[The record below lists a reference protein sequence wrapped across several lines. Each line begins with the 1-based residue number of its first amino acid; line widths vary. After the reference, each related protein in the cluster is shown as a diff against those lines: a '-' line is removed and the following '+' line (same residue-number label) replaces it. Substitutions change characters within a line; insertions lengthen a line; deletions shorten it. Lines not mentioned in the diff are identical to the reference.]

1 MECNK
6 YEGLQINVISEG
18 SMNRNVVVSLALML
32 LVASFASWVADDGAV
47 LGEKSARRAT
57 ASMVKASR
65 NKAPAPKGTILDVNQ
80 IAEPNQRGVRELNTA
95 Q

>member
-1 MECNK
+1 MGCNK
-6 YEGLQINVISEG
+6 YEGLQINVISAG
-18 SMNRNVVVSLALML
+18 SINRNVVVSLALML

-47 LGEKSARRAT
+47 LGEKSAQRAA

-65 NKAPAPKGTILDVNQ
+65 NKALAPKGTILDVNQ